1 MVRNGS
7 GGDPILT
14 SDVPRIIHAL
24 EALDLMTDATTIA
37 VDDRPPCSR
46 ASMPC
51 GSGCQSVERVMIK
64 YGNRSGCI
72 TIGVPAGQQYDDAD
86 GPVTAVP
93 WPVGGGI
100 TCLTLALPGPQHITR
115 R

>member
-1 MVRNGS
+1 
-7 GGDPILT
+7 
-14 SDVPRIIHAL
+14 
-24 EALDLMTDATTIA
+24 
-37 VDDRPPCSR
+37 
-46 ASMPC
+46 
-51 GSGCQSVERVMIK
+51 MIK

-72 TIGVPAGQQYDDAD
+72 TIGVPAGQQYGDAD

-100 TCLTLALPGPQHITR
+100 TCLTLALPGPQHIAR